1 MNASPL
7 VTVAIPA
14 YNPQFFRVALQSVLA
29 QSYDALEVVVVDD
42 SAGEQI
48 QAIVEELQQVSRFNI
63 GYWRNPQR
71 LGFARNLLRCLE
83 LAQGDFIK
91 FLCDDDQLLSESI
104 NLQAQAL
111 ATCPDVHMAIA
122 QRLLCDSQDY
132 LLPPRMETTIISP
145 GSSVLNGG
153 DLLEILELSAPELF
167 GGVSH
172 SLLRRSA
179 VEEFLPALVQEGQGF
194 TAKLVPALYV
204 CLLRRGHLA
213 SLQEVLAV
221 ERLHPARLS
230 HQASMQLAAQA
241 EGQWLVQMIAARGSE
256 PAPAKGW
263 VRYAP
268 LDAEDGSGER
278 VWDEFELGRF
288 ISGQAA
294 NYKQE
299 VGSSSQNFAELY
311 QEWLDCRQLSAT
323 QLKLLP
329 KRLEGWP
336 RQPSVVPVIIDDE
349 PGQGAMADTLRS
361 LAAQSFPAGHV
372 LVLSRHPQP
381 QSLAPG
387 ILWLPLAAQPFAQI
401 NDLLATELAAA
412 DWLFLLQAGDHL
424 HPDALLIMAER
435 AVFRPDMLCWYC
447 DEGRLVAGEPSD
459 PIFKP
464 DFNLDMMRSFPY
476 VGRLLGFSRAG
487 LLEHG
492 GFDLRHAALAPHDL
506 LWRMVE
512 GRGTHTVEH
521 IAELLV
527 QTPQTSTL
535 WLAEAQV
542 VAQAP
547 ALLQAHLERTGVQ
560 ATVSNDGQSAT
571 CRIHYE
577 HPQAPLVSIVIYGA
591 ADVHAIHA
599 CTESLLDKTA
609 YFNYEILL
617 LTCAQSA
624 PDIAAWATAMVELGA
639 GKIRCVELDP
649 GMVEA
654 AALNQA
660 CDQARGEYVL
670 LLQGNSLILEKHW
683 LDELV
688 NHAQRP
694 EVGVVG
700 GKVCSKNATILQA
713 GLVLGLR
720 GPASSPFVGQSIH
733 ADGYMQRLGI
743 AHNCSAV
750 SAQCL
755 MVRRELFQ
763 SVEGFDALAF
773 AHSLYDVDLCLRIR
787 HNGYVVVWTPF
798 ALVAQIA
805 PRQSLPSRLAT
816 QANAQDEKR
825 FFQRWLAE
833 LANDPAYNQNLSLK
847 MASFN
852 LNPGLRVGWDPFIAR
867 TLPSVL
873 ALPVNTSAVGHYRV
887 AQPFLELEMAGWI
900 QGRVNYATPP
910 LVELEREKPDVII
923 LQCRYM
929 NSSLREIERIKR
941 HSGAMRIYELDD
953 YIIDVPSKNA
963 HSRNMPK
970 DMRSLV
976 QRGIAMCDR
985 VVVSTQPLADALS
998 SMHHDIRVVPNMLAS
1013 QLWHGLHGRRQT
1025 SAKPRVGWGGGTSH
1039 RGDLELIAD
1048 VVRILADEVDWV
1060 FFGMCP
1066 DLLKPYIKEFHAGV
1080 SLQAYPA
1087 KLASL
1092 NLDLAVAPLE
1102 HNLFNDCKSNLRLL
1116 EFGACGFPVV
1126 CSDTKAYAG
1135 YLPCTRVANNTTEQ
1149 WLAAIRMHLDDP
1161 QASYRMGDQLRET
1174 VLRDYVLTADNLQQ
1188 WVNGWLAD

>member
-1 MNASPL
+1 MNVSPL

-29 QSYDALEVVVVDD
+29 QSYDAIEIVVCDD
-42 SAGEQI
+42 STDGQI
-48 QAIVEELQQVSRFNI
+48 QAVVEELQATSRFTI

-83 LAQGDFIK
+83 LAQGEFIK

-111 ATCPDVHMAIA
+111 TLCADVHMVIA

-132 LLPPRMETTIISP
+132 LLPPRMETNIISP

-179 VEEFLPALVQEGQGF
+179 VEEFMPALVQDGQGF

-204 CLLRRGHLA
+204 CLLRRGHLV
-213 SLQEVLAV
+213 SLKQVLAV

-230 HQASMQLAAQA
+230 HQASIQLAAQA
-241 EGQWLVQMIAARGSE
+241 ENQWMVQMIAARGSE

-268 LDAEDGSGER
+268 LDAESSGGER

-299 VGSSSQNFAELY
+299 VGSSSQSFGELY
-311 QEWLDCRQLSAT
+311 QEWLDCRHLSPAR
-323 QLKLLP
+323 LKLLP

-336 RQPSVVPVIIDDE
+336 WVPSVVPVIIDDGD
-349 PGQGAMADTLRS
+349 GQGTIGNTLRS
-361 LAAQSFPAGHV
+361 LAAQSLPARQV
-372 LVLSRHPQP
+372 VVLSRHPQP
-381 QSLAPG
+381 HTLAQG
-387 ILWLPLAAQPFAQI
+387 VVWLPLSAKPFAQL
-401 NDLLATELAAA
+401 NELLSHELDAA
-412 DWLFLLQAGDHL
+412 DWLFVLQAGDQL
-424 HPDALLIMAER
+424 HADALLIMAER

-447 DEGRLVAGEPSD
+447 DEGKIAAGEPSD
-459 PIFKP
+459 PMFKP
-464 DFNLDMMRSFPY
+464 DFNLDMMRSVPY
-476 VGRLLGFSRAG
+476 VGRVLGFSRAG
-487 LLEHG
+487 VIEHG
-492 GFDLRHAALAPHDL
+492 GFAADHAVLAPHDL

-512 GRGTHTVEH
+512 ARGTHTVEH

-527 QTPQTSTL
+527 QTPQACAQ
-535 WLAEAQV
+535 WLAEPQV
-542 VAQAP
+542 VQHAP
-547 ALLQAHLERTGVQ
+547 EVLRAHFKRTGIQ
-560 ATVSNDGQSAT
+560 ATVSNDGQSAI
-571 CRIHYE
+571 CRVDYAHS
-577 HPQAPLVSIVIYGA
+577 QLPLVSIVIYGA
-591 ADVHAIHA
+591 ANVHAAHA
-599 CTESLLDKTA
+599 CTESLLEKTA
-609 YFNYEILL
+609 YFNYELL
-617 LTCAQSA
+617 LVSCAQA
-624 PDIAAWATAMVELGA
+624 NPELAAWASAMVELGG
-639 GKIRCVELDP
+639 GKIRKVELP
-649 GMVEA
+649 AEQGEA
-654 AALNQA
+654 AALNRA
-660 CDQARGEYVL
+660 CDQARGDYL
-670 LLQGNSLILEKHW
+670 LLLDGNSLIVESHW
-683 LDELV
+683 LDELM

-700 GKVCSKNATILQA
+700 PKICGKNATILQA

-733 ADGYMQRLGI
+733 AEGYMQRLQV

-763 SVEGFDALAF
+763 SIEGFDASAF
-773 AHSLYDVDLCLRIR
+773 THSLYDVDLCIRVR

-798 ALVAQIA
+798 SLVAQIA
-805 PRQSLPSRLAT
+805 PLQSLPTRSVTLAVEH
-816 QANAQDEKR
+816 DEKR

-833 LANDPAYNQNLSLK
+833 IAHDPAYNKNLSLK

-852 LNPGLRVGWDPFIAR
+852 LDPGLRVGWDPFIAR

-900 QGRVNYATPP
+900 QGRVNYATPA
-910 LVELEREKPDVII
+910 LIELEREKPDVII

-929 NSSLREIERIKR
+929 NSSLREIERIKQ
-941 HSGAMRIYELDD
+941 HSSAMRIYELDD

-976 QRGIAMCDR
+976 QRGISMCDR

-1013 QLWHGLHGRRQT
+1013 QLWHGLRGRRQT

-1080 SLQAYPA
+1080 SLQQYPA

-1102 HNLFNDCKSNLRLL
+1102 YNLFNDCKSNLRLL

-1126 CSDTKAYAG
+1126 CSDTKAYDG
-1135 YLPCTRVANNTTEQ
+1135 YLPCTRVANNTTEE

-1174 VLRDYVLTADNLQQ
+1174 VLRDYVLKADNLQQ